1 MTNNYTGRIRRIL
14 GILLT
19 VSIIVAGICLMAA
32 CIRIYQTGNQ
42 PFSRESVAAAFSKIA
57 VPVYLCLGLA
67 VVAFLVDLL
76 LPQSQKKRAAFK
88 NDAMTLKRLHAKT
101 DLDLCSQD
109 LRDAVSAQQRSRKA
123 LYWVTGLLLIV
134 GAVIFLCYALN
145 GENFHKSQI
154 NASMI
159 RAMWVLI
166 PCLAPGFISAIFTA
180 YRNRTSI
187 RREIELLKQAGSD
200 AARQPEPSPVPR
212 KDHRKLLLRCVFAAI
227 AVGFLVF
234 GFIAGGTADVLTK
247 AINICTECVGLG

>member
-1 MTNNYTGRIRRIL
+1 MTDNYTGRIRRIL

-19 VSIIVAGICLMAA
+19 ISIIVAGICLIIA
-32 CIRIYQTGNQ
+32 CISIYQTGDQ

-57 VPVYLCLGLA
+57 VPVYLCLALA
-67 VVAFLVDLL
+67 AVAFLADLL

-88 NDAMTLKRLHAKT
+88 NDAMTLKRLQAKT
-101 DLDLCSQD
+101 DLNLCSQD
-109 LRDAVSAQQRSRKA
+109 LRDAVSAQQRSRKR
-123 LYWVTGLLLIV
+123 LHCITGLLLIV

-159 RAMWVLI
+159 HAMAVLI
-166 PCLAPGFISAIFTA
+166 PCLTPAFISAIFAA
-180 YRNRTSI
+180 YRNRASI
-187 RREIELLKQAGSD
+187 RKEIELLKQAGSY
-200 AARQPEPSPVPR
+200 ATRQPEPSPVPR
-212 KDHRKLLLRCVFAAI
+212 KDHRKLLRCVFAAI